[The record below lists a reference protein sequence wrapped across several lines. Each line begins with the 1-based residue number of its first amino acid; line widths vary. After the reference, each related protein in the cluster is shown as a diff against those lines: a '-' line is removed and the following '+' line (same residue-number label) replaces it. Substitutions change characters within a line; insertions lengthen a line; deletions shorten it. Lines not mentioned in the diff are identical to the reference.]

1 VVIGGALRLAA
12 VVAAIVLLA
21 TGASAC
27 GGDEETT
34 TTASARGGTKQ
45 GGPAK
50 ETASGES
57 SKNDSNDSKQ
67 PGGGE
72 SAAPPNDGGSDQSR
86 ADSNSAPLR
95 VSGGGSGQYRTRGG
109 DNSIQNFGEEAD
121 ESELEAA
128 AEAVHG
134 FYVARAEEEW
144 SRACSY
150 LAQSMRAQLEQL
162 AEQSPQLSGK
172 ECPAILQA
180 LTRPLSASARRETT
194 VVDAGSLRREGERGF
209 LIYYGAGRTVYAITL
224 EEEGG
229 AWRVASLAPLPIS

>member
-1 VVIGGALRLAA
+1 VIGGALRLIA
-12 VVAAIVLLA
+12 VVTAIVLLA

-34 TTASARGGTKQ
+34 TTSSTRGGTKQ
-45 GGPAK
+45 EGPAK
-50 ETASGES
+50 ETASGGS
-57 SKNDSNDSKQ
+57 SKNDSKQ

-72 SAAPPNDGGSDQSR
+72 SAAPPNDGGSD
-86 ADSNSAPLR
+86 SAPLR

-150 LAQSMRAQLEQL
+150 LAQSMLAQLEQL

-180 LTRPLSASARRETT
+180 LTRPLPASARRETT

-209 LIYYGAGRTVYAITL
+209 LIYYGAGKTVYAITL
-224 EEEGG
+224 EDEGG
-229 AWRVASLAPLPIS
+229 TWKVGSLAPLPIA